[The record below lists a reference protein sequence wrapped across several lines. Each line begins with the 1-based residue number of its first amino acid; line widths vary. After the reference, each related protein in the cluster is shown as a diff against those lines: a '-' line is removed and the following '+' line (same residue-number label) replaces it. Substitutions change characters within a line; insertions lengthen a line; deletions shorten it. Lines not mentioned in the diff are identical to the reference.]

1 MKIAIA
7 MSVTLALAGA
17 AQAQTAVAYWA
28 FPATAPSNSWQLT
41 YPFTADAK
49 ANAGPAT
56 IDTNAPKWDGTLV
69 GATALQQGSM
79 QLFGGSTI
87 NLQSPIVAAGQALS
101 LRNDS
106 LDRGQGTSMI
116 IRFDSTNFADLK
128 LSFADRY
135 SPTGPLTT
143 SVEYSSDGVNYTTFG
158 TINNTRDSTFRLQ
171 SFDLSAINSI
181 ENLAA
186 TFLKITFT
194 GFNALGAGAARID
207 NVYVQGTVIP
217 TPGAMALLGLGGLV
231 AGRRR
236 RA

>member
-28 FPATAPSNSWQLT
+28 FPASAPSNNWQLT

-56 IDTNAPKWDGTLV
+56 IDSNAPKWDGTPT
-69 GATALQQGSM
+69 GASALQQGSL
-79 QLFGGSTI
+79 QLFTGSTI
-87 NLQSPIVAAGQALS
+87 NVQTPVATAGQALS

-106 LDRGQGTSMI
+106 LDRGQGKSLI
-116 IRFDSTNFADLK
+116 IQFDSTNFVDLK

-135 SPTGPLTT
+135 SSTGPLTT

-158 TINNTRDSTFRLQ
+158 TINNTRDTTFRLQ

-186 TFLKITFT
+186 TFFKITFNS
-194 GFNALGAGAARID
+194 FNAGGSGAARID